1 MSGGVNVVSPTPRI
15 HDLSNGRNAG
25 DKLQLTH
32 YGAAA
37 WSITDGRTRLLVDPF
52 FSRIRYADK
61 GFGTSTP
68 PAAPGDTRPIF
79 GPNDT
84 LAPDDATL
92 RVIDE
97 HVAHADYILTSHSHF
112 NHCMDMPYI
121 ARKTGAT
128 VLGTESTANIARAH
142 GVPEAQVITVKGGE
156 DFEFGSFSVK
166 VIPSLHSALSSKHY
180 FDSGVVP
187 RDVRAPMRLVEYVEG
202 NTLSYFIRLG
212 EHRVIVFCSMN
223 YIERELAGLQPTAAL
238 IPAAK
243 ARLEIHDY
251 TGRLLRA
258 LGLPPVVIA
267 THWDVQSWPYGA
279 SQESAY
285 EQAQTFIAEVL
296 RVAPDTRT
304 VIPRHFETV
313 EI

>member
-1 MSGGVNVVSPTPRI
+1 MSIPPQI
-15 HDLSNGRNAG
+15 HDLSGGFSAAGR
-25 DKLQLTH
+25 LQLIH

-37 WSITDGRTRLLVDPF
+37 WSITDGRTRILVDPF

-68 PAAPGDTRPIF
+68 PVAPGDTRLIF

-84 LAPDDATL
+84 LSPNTETL
-92 RVIDE
+92 RLID
-97 HVAHADYILTSHSHF
+97 AHAAKADCILTSHSQF

-121 ARKTGAT
+121 AKKTGAT
-128 VLGTESTANIARAH
+128 VVGTESTINIARAH
-142 GVPEAQVITVKGGE
+142 GVPEAQLITVKGGE
-156 DFEFGSFSVK
+156 DFEFGAFSLK

-187 RDVRAPMRLVEYVEG
+187 RDVPAPMRLVEYVEG
-202 NTLSYFIRLG
+202 NTLAYFIRFG
-212 EHRVIVFCSMN
+212 AHRIIVFCSMN
-223 YIERELAGLQPTAAL
+223 YIEREIAGLQPSAAL
-238 IPAAK
+238 IPAAT

-258 LGLPPVVIA
+258 LGMPPVVVA

-279 SQESAY
+279 PQDAAY
-285 EQAQTFIAEVL
+285 EQAQTFVQEVL
-296 RVAPDTRT
+296 RVAPDTRV
-304 VIPRHFETV
+304 VIPRHFDAV

>member
-1 MSGGVNVVSPTPRI
+1 MSITPEI
-15 HDLSNGRNAG
+15 HDLSAGRPAA
-25 DKLQLTH
+25 DRLRLTH

-37 WSITDGRTRLLVDPF
+37 WSITDGKTRILVDPF

-68 PAAPGDTRPIF
+68 PVAPGDTRPIF

-84 LAPDDATL
+84 LTPDELTL
-92 RVIDE
+92 RLIDE
-97 HVAHADYILTSHSHF
+97 HVPHADYILTSHSHF

-121 ARKTGAT
+121 AKKTGAT

-142 GVPEAQVITVKGGE
+142 GVPESQVITVKGGE

-212 EHRVIVFCSMN
+212 THRLIVFCSMN
-223 YIERELAGLQPTAAL
+223 YIERELVGLVPTAAL

-258 LGLPPVVIA
+258 LGLPQVVIA

-279 SQESAY
+279 SQDGAY
-285 EQAQTFIAEVL
+285 EQARTFIAEVAK
-296 RVAPDTRT
+296 VAPNARA
-304 VIPRHFETV
+304 VIPRHFDTV

>member
-1 MSGGVNVVSPTPRI
+1 M
-15 HDLSNGRNAG
+15 HDLTDGKGGAVR
-25 DKLQLTH
+25 LRLTH

-37 WSITDGRTRLLVDPF
+37 WSITDGKTRILIDPF

-84 LAPDDATL
+84 LSPDAATL
-92 RVIDE
+92 KLIDE
-97 HVAHADYILTSHSHF
+97 HLVCADYILTSHSHF

-121 ARKTGAT
+121 AKKTGAT

-142 GVPEAQVITVKGGE
+142 GVPEEQIITVKGGE
-156 DFEFGSFSVK
+156 DFEFGAFSVK

-180 FDSGVVP
+180 FDSGMVP
-187 RDVRAPMRLVEYVEG
+187 RDIRAPMRLVDYVEG
-202 NTLSYFIRLG
+202 NTLAYFIRLG

-223 YIERELAGLQPTAAL
+223 YIEREIAGLKPTAAL

-251 TGRLLRA
+251 TGRLLRG

-279 SQESAY
+279 PQDSAY
-285 EQAQTFIAEVL
+285 KQAETFVAEVL
-296 RVAPDTRT
+296 KAAPGTRVA
-304 VIPRHFETV
+304 IPRHFDTA

>member
-1 MSGGVNVVSPTPRI
+1 MSTAPQV
-15 HDLSNGRNAG
+15 HDLSDGRGGATR
-25 DKLQLTH
+25 LRLTH

-37 WSITDGRTRLLVDPF
+37 WSITDGGTRLLVDPF

-68 PAAPGDTRPIF
+68 PAAPGDTRPVF

-84 LAPDDATL
+84 LSPDAATL
-92 RVIDE
+92 ALMER
-97 HVAHADYILTSHSHF
+97 HVERADYIFTSHSHF
-112 NHCMDMPYI
+112 NHCMDMPCI
-121 ARKTGAT
+121 AKKTGAT
-128 VLGTESTANIARAH
+128 VVGTESTTNIARAH
-142 GVPEAQVITVKGGE
+142 GVPEGQLVTVKGGE
-156 DFEFGSFSVK
+156 DFEFGAFSVK

-180 FDSGVVP
+180 FDSGTVP
-187 RDVRAPMRLVEYVEG
+187 RDIRAPMRLVDYVEG
-202 NTLSYFIRLG
+202 NTLAYFFRLG

-223 YIERELAGLQPTAAL
+223 YIEREIAGLKPTAAL
-238 IPAAK
+238 VPAAK

-251 TGRLLRA
+251 TGRLLRG

-279 SQESAY
+279 AQDAAY
-285 EQAQTFIAEVL
+285 AQAETFLAEVRKAAPGT
-296 RVAPDTRT
+296 RV
-304 VIPRHFETV
+304 VIPRHFDTV

>member
-1 MSGGVNVVSPTPRI
+1 MSMTPQL
-15 HDLSNGRNAG
+15 HDLTGGHSDGA
-25 DKLQLTH
+25 KLRMTH

-37 WSITDGRTRLLVDPF
+37 WSITDGKTRILIDPF

-68 PAAPGDTRPIF
+68 PVAPGDTRPIF

-84 LAPDDATL
+84 LTPDKATL
-92 RVIDE
+92 ALIDQ
-97 HVAHADYILTSHSHF
+97 HIDRADYILTSHSHF

-121 ARKTGAT
+121 ARKTGAI
-128 VLGTESTANIARAH
+128 VLGTESTTNIGRAH
-142 GVPEAQVITVKGGE
+142 GVPDAQLISVKGGE
-156 DFEFGSFSVK
+156 DFEFGAFSVK

-180 FDSGVVP
+180 FDSGTVP
-187 RDVRAPMRLVEYVEG
+187 RDIRAPMRLVDYVEG
-202 NTLSYFIRLG
+202 NTFAYFIRLG

-223 YIERELAGLQPTAAL
+223 FIEREIDGLKPTAAL

-251 TGRLLRA
+251 TGRLLRG
-258 LGLPPVVIA
+258 LGLPPVVVA

-279 SQESAY
+279 AQDSAY
-285 EQAQTFIAEVL
+285 AQAQSFVQEVQKAAPNS
-296 RVAPDTRT
+296 RV
-304 VIPRHFETV
+304 VIPRHFDTV

>member
-1 MSGGVNVVSPTPRI
+1 MSISPEI
-15 HDLSNGRNAG
+15 HDLARGRDIAA
-25 DKLQLTH
+25 KLQMTH

-37 WSITDGRTRLLVDPF
+37 WSITDGQPRILIDPF

-61 GFGTSTP
+61 GFGTSP
-68 PAAPGDTRPIF
+68 PPVAPGDRRPVF

-84 LAPDDATL
+84 LSPDAATL
-92 RVIDE
+92 QLIDK
-97 HVAHADYILTSHSHF
+97 HVAKADYILTSHSHF

-128 VLGTESTANIARAH
+128 VVGTESTTNIARAH
-142 GVPEAQVITVKGGE
+142 GVPEGQLITVKGGE
-156 DFEFGSFSVK
+156 DFEFGTFSLK

-187 RDVRAPMRLVEYVEG
+187 RDIRAPMRLIDYVEG
-202 NTLSYFIRLG
+202 NTLAYFIRFG
-212 EHRVIVFCSMN
+212 DHRIIVFCSMN
-223 YIERELAGLQPTAAL
+223 FIEREIAGLEPTIAL

-251 TGRLLRA
+251 TGRLLRG
-258 LGLPPVVIA
+258 LGLPPVVVA

-279 SQESAY
+279 PQDSAY
-285 EQAQTFIAEVL
+285 EQAQTFVREVL
-296 RVAPDTRT
+296 HVAPNTRV
-304 VIPRHFETV
+304 VIPRHFDVV

>member
-1 MSGGVNVVSPTPRI
+1 MSMTPET
-15 HDLSNGRNAG
+15 HDLSAGRPAAER
-25 DKLQLTH
+25 LRLTH

-37 WSITDGRTRLLVDPF
+37 WSITHGRTRILVDPF

-68 PAAPGDTRPIF
+68 PAAPGDARPIF

-84 LAPDDATL
+84 LTPDDATL
-92 RVIDE
+92 RLIDE
-97 HVAHADYILTSHSHF
+97 HVPQADFILTSHSHF

-121 ARKTGAT
+121 AKKTGAT

-212 EHRVIVFCSMN
+212 KHRIIVFCSMN
-223 YIERELAGLQPTAAL
+223 YIERELVGLAPTAAL

-251 TGRLLRA
+251 TGRLLRT

-285 EQAQTFIAEVL
+285 AQAQTFVAEVA
-296 RVAPDTRT
+296 RVAPDART
-304 VIPRHFETV
+304 VIPRHFDTV

>member
-1 MSGGVNVVSPTPRI
+1 MGINPQT
-15 HDLSNGRNAG
+15 HDLTAG
-25 DKLQLTH
+25 TTGMTRLKLTH

-37 WSITDGRTRLLVDPF
+37 WSISDGKTRILVDPF

-68 PAAPGDTRPIF
+68 PVAPGDTRPVF

-84 LAPDDATL
+84 LSPDQATL
-92 RVIDE
+92 ALIDQ
-97 HVAHADYILTSHSHF
+97 HIDHADYILTSHSHF

-121 ARKTGAT
+121 AKKTKAT
-128 VLGTESTANIARAH
+128 VVGTESTTNIARAH
-142 GVPEAQVITVKGGE
+142 GVPEEQLITVKGGE
-156 DFEFGSFSVK
+156 DFEFGAFSVK
-166 VIPSLHSALSSKHY
+166 VLPSLHSALSSKHY
-180 FDSGVVP
+180 FDSGVV
-187 RDVRAPMRLVEYVEG
+187 
-202 NTLSYFIRLG
+202 
-212 EHRVIVFCSMN
+212 N
-223 YIERELAGLQPTAAL
+223 YIEREIAGLKPTAAL

-251 TGRLLRA
+251 TGRLLRG

-279 SQESAY
+279 AQDSAY
-285 EQAQTFIAEVL
+285 AQAQTFVQEVL
-296 RVAPDTRT
+296 KAAPDTRV
-304 VIPRHFETV
+304 VIPRHFDTV

>member
-1 MSGGVNVVSPTPRI
+1 MSIVPQT
-15 HDLSNGRNAG
+15 HDLTGGTPTATRL
-25 DKLQLTH
+25 KLTH

-37 WSITDGRTRLLVDPF
+37 WSITDGKTRILVDPF

-68 PAAPGDTRPIF
+68 PVAPGDTRPIF

-84 LAPDDATL
+84 LSPDQATL
-92 RVIDE
+92 ALIDQ
-97 HVAHADYILTSHSHF
+97 HIDRADYILTSHSHF

-121 ARKTGAT
+121 AKKTKAT
-128 VLGTESTANIARAH
+128 VVGTESTTNIARAH
-142 GVPEAQVITVKGGE
+142 AVPEEQLITVKGGE
-156 DFEFGSFSVK
+156 DFEFGAFSVK
-166 VIPSLHSALSSKHY
+166 VLPSLHSALSSKHY

-187 RDVRAPMRLVEYVEG
+187 RDTRAPMRLVDYVEG
-202 NTLSYFIRLG
+202 NTMAYFIRIG
-212 EHRVIVFCSMN
+212 GHRIIVFCSMN
-223 YIERELAGLQPTAAL
+223 YIEREIAGLNPTAAL

-251 TGRLLRA
+251 TGRLLRG

-279 SQESAY
+279 AQDSAY
-285 EQAQTFIAEVL
+285 AQAQTFVQEVQKAAPGT
-296 RVAPDTRT
+296 RV
-304 VIPRHFETV
+304 VIPRHFDTV

>member
-1 MSGGVNVVSPTPRI
+1 MSIAPQT
-15 HDLSNGRNAG
+15 HDLSDGASAAGR
-25 DKLQLTH
+25 LQLIH

-37 WSITDGRTRLLVDPF
+37 WSITDGQTRILVDPF

-68 PAAPGDTRPIF
+68 PVAPGDIRPIF

-84 LAPDDATL
+84 LSPNADTL
-92 RVIDE
+92 QLIDM
-97 HVAHADYILTSHSHF
+97 HAAKVDYILTSHSHF

-121 ARKTGAT
+121 AKKTGAT
-128 VLGTESTANIARAH
+128 VVGTESTINIARAH
-142 GVPEAQVITVKGGE
+142 AVPEAQLITVKGGE
-156 DFEFGSFSVK
+156 DFEFGAFSLK

-187 RDVRAPMRLVEYVEG
+187 KDVRAPMRLVEYVEG
-202 NTLSYFIRLG
+202 NTLAYFIRFG
-212 EHRVIVFCSMN
+212 AHRLIVFCSMN
-223 YIERELAGLQPTAAL
+223 YIEREIAGLQPSVAL

-258 LGLPPVVIA
+258 LGSPPIVIA

-279 SQESAY
+279 PQDAAY
-285 EQAQTFIAEVL
+285 EQAQTFVQEVF
-296 RVAPDTRT
+296 RVAPDTR
-304 VIPRHFETV
+304 VLVPRHFDTV
-313 EI
+313 VV

>member
-1 MSGGVNVVSPTPRI
+1 MSAPTRM
-15 HDLSNGRNAG
+15 HDLSDGRSG
-25 DKLQLTH
+25 LRLRLTH

-37 WSITDGRTRLLVDPF
+37 WSVTDGKTRLLIDPF

-68 PAAPGDTRPIF
+68 SAAPGDTRPIF

-84 LAPDDATL
+84 LAPDAATRAL
-92 RVIDE
+92 IDRHIE
-97 HVAHADYILTSHSHF
+97 HANYIFTSHSHF

-128 VLGTESTANIARAH
+128 VLGSESTANIARAH
-142 GVPEAQVITVKGGE
+142 GIPEEQIITVKGGE
-156 DFEFGSFSVK
+156 DFEFGAFSVR
-166 VIPSLHSALSSKHY
+166 VIPSLHSALSGKHY
-180 FDSGVVP
+180 FDSGTVP
-187 RDVRAPMRLVEYVEG
+187 RDIRAPMRLVDYVEG
-202 NTLSYFIRLG
+202 NTLAYFIRMG
-212 EHRVIVFCSMN
+212 EQRVIVFCSMN
-223 YIERELAGLQPTAAL
+223 YIEREIADLRPTAAL

-279 SQESAY
+279 PQDAAY
-285 EQAQTFIAEVL
+285 AQAQTFIAEVQKTAPGT
-296 RVAPDTRT
+296 RVA
-304 VIPRHFETV
+304 IPCHFDTV